1 MRTPIAVVVLAISR
15 LAVGSAFAQDHGH
28 DQHPHPVP
36 ADTASTRYPVDAS
49 LQQGMRNIR
58 TAVDGLGHYEAGHA
72 APADAVRL
80 AGEVEDNVRFV
91 IANCKLPPEAD
102 AALHGI
108 ILPLMQNAGTLKS
121 DPEKRETIAAMRKSL
136 ADYAR
141 QFDDPEAMPR

>member
-1 MRTPIAVVVLAISR
+1 MRALITVVVFAISGAAGAPA
-15 LAVGSAFAQDHGH
+15 LAQDH
-28 DQHPHPVP
+28 DQSHRPQPVP
-36 ADTASTRYPVDAS
+36 TGAASARYPVDAS

-58 TAVDGLGHYEAGHA
+58 AAVDGLGHYEAGHA
-72 APADAVRL
+72 APADAARL
-80 AGEVEDNVRFV
+80 AGEIEDNVRSI

-108 ILPLMQNAGTLKS
+108 IAPLMQNAGTLKS
-121 DPEKRETIAAMRKSL
+121 DPEKRETIAAMRKAL